1 MAKLKNIIKQL
12 SEVDY
17 DSIYNSLIESNA
29 EKSAFLLKYMR
40 EKQLSDNKIMEELDV
55 NTNAYYTLRSRLN
68 QKIEEYL
75 LKQMESPRTELLK
88 KVANIT
94 EIIFTKKQAIAIAT
108 LKKLERELLEYDL
121 SNELTVV
128 YKNLKKLH
136 INSSDYFNYSQ
147 LYNRHIAYMLAVDK
161 AEDMLA
167 DYFKKFGV
175 YALSGDETDKFSLT
189 LINNEMAN
197 VANMYLS
204 HRLRIYQSCMSIFH
218 RLFVEEDK
226 PTDNLEPVEDVLE
239 YVTGIF
245 KMYESDSIY
254 YHLMLV
260 FEYLKLEYYTHY
272 KVYKKAEKFYEDVNE
287 SSSLLLSN
295 YNLFTY
301 SAQFL
306 STKLDRA
313 FRMGTQKQLYDENE
327 ALFDNFEYDQEN
339 IALYVNYVTYRAI
352 CCYYANKYSE
362 ASKWLNDLLNDL
374 SLKRFPYA
382 TIEIK
387 SILAL
392 QYCLMDEIDL
402 FNQLVNSIQRQIR
415 ILGKDD
421 CRHIVSFL
429 KIMKI
434 ATSEAKKEKEEKIR
448 FVAEK
453 MSDVDRKIFSPT
465 KFIYIDDKLV
475 DLLCDK

>member
-12 SEVDY
+12 SENDY
-17 DSIYNSLIESNA
+17 ESIYNSLIESSA

-147 LYNRHIAYMLAVDK
+147 LYNRHVAYMLAVDK

-175 YALSGDETDKFSLT
+175 YALSGDEIDKFSLT
-189 LINNEMAN
+189 LINNEMTN
-197 VANMYLS
+197 VANLYQS
-204 HRLRIYQSCMSIFH
+204 HRLRIYQSCVSIFH

-226 PTDNLEPVEDVLE
+226 PNDNLEPIEDVLE
-239 YVTGIF
+239 YVAGIF

-272 KVYKKAEKFYEDVNE
+272 KVYKKAEKFYEDLNE
-287 SSSLLLSN
+287 SSALLLSN

-301 SAQFL
+301 PPQFL
-306 STKLDRA
+306 ATKLDRA
-313 FRMGTQKQLYDENE
+313 FRMGTQRQLYDENE

-352 CCYYANKYSE
+352 CCYYADKYSE
-362 ASKWLNDLLNDL
+362 ASKWLNDLLNNL

-392 QYCLMDEIDL
+392 QYCLMNEMDL
-402 FNQLVNSIQRQIR
+402 FSQLVNSIQRQIR

-421 CRHIVSFL
+421 CGHIVSFL

-434 ATSEAKKEKEEKIR
+434 ATSEAKREKEEKIR
-448 FVAEK
+448 ATADK
-453 MSDVDRKIFSPT
+453 MSDVDRKLFSPT
-465 KFIYIDDKLV
+465 KFVYIDDKLIR
-475 DLLCDK
+475 LLCA

>member
-12 SEVDY
+12 SADDY
-17 DSIYNSLIESNA
+17 DSIYTSLMESNA

-40 EKQLSDNKIMEELDV
+40 EKQLSDSKIMEELDV

-88 KVANIT
+88 KVANIN

-136 INSSDYFNYSQ
+136 LNSSDYFTYSQ

-167 DYFKKFGV
+167 DYFKKFGI
-175 YALSGDETDKFSLT
+175 YALSGEESDKFNLT
-189 LINNEMAN
+189 LLNNEMTN
-197 VANMYLS
+197 VASMYES
-204 HRLRIYQSCMSIFH
+204 HRLRIYQSCMSLFH
-218 RLFVEEDK
+218 RLFIEEDK
-226 PTDNLEPVEDVLE
+226 TTDSLEPIEDVLE
-239 YVTGIF
+239 YVNGIF
-245 KMYESDSIY
+245 KMYETDSIY
-254 YHLMLV
+254 YHLKLV
-260 FEYLKLEYYTHY
+260 FEYLKLEYYNHY
-272 KVYKKAEKFYEDVNE
+272 KVYKKAEKFFEDVNDG
-287 SSSLLLSN
+287 SAMLLSN

-306 STKLDRA
+306 STKLERA
-313 FRMGTQKQLYDENE
+313 FRMNVQAQLYDENE
-327 ALFDNFEYDQEN
+327 AMFDNFEYDEDN
-339 IALYVNYVTYRAI
+339 IALYVNYVSYRAI
-352 CCYYANKYSE
+352 CCYYVDKYSE

-392 QYCLMDEIDL
+392 QYCLMGEMDL
-402 FNQLVNSIQRQIR
+402 FNQLINSIQRQIR
-415 ILGKDD
+415 ILGKED

-434 ATSEAKKEKEEKIR
+434 ATSDAKREKEDKIR
-448 FVAEK
+448 AVGER
-453 MSDVDRKIFSPT
+453 MSDEDRKLFSPT
-465 KFIYIDDKLV
+465 KYIYVDEKLIK
-475 DLLCDK
+475 LLCKD